1 MREHTKSEKKCRP
14 CGSIFFF
21 IISFFLSQNAKKKRK
36 KERLCH
42 TNELVANNITTNTTP
57 EKKSEKKKKKKKK
70 NKRSVVRSFVR
81 HGRWRHPNEEEHLVE
96 TETTRWRGRRVR
108 TFFFRRHFPLAFVS
122 LFSLPDGKN
131 VRAFVRADASSSSS
145 FFCVPKSSSGSP
157 GRQIQ
162 NRKRLHR

>member
-1 MREHTKSEKKCRP
+1 MSSLRFHLLLHHLVLLVTKRQK
-14 CGSIFFF
+14 
-21 IISFFLSQNAKKKRK
+21 KKKRK
-36 KERLCH
+36 KDFATQ
-42 TNELVANNITTNTTP
+42 TNSSRITSPPTP
-57 EKKSEKKKKKKKK
+57 PRKKKARRRRRRRTKEA
-70 NKRSVVRSFVR
+70 SFVRSFVR

>member
-1 MREHTKSEKKCRP
+1 MSSLRFHLLLLHHLKVLVLTKR
-14 CGSIFFF
+14 
-21 IISFFLSQNAKKKRK
+21 QKKKRK
-36 KERLCH
+36 KDFATQ
-42 TNELVANNITTNTTP
+42 TNSSRRTSPPTP
-57 EKKSEKKKKKKKK
+57 PRKKKARRRRRRRRTKEA
-70 NKRSVVRSFVR
+70 SFVRSFVR

>member
-1 MREHTKSEKKCRP
+1 MSSLRFHLLLHHLVLVLTKR
-14 CGSIFFF
+14 
-21 IISFFLSQNAKKKRK
+21 QKKKRK
-36 KERLCH
+36 KDFATQ
-42 TNELVANNITTNTTP
+42 TNSSRRTSPPTP
-57 EKKSEKKKKKKKK
+57 PRKKKARRRRRRRTKEA
-70 NKRSVVRSFVR
+70 SFVRSFVR

>member
-1 MREHTKSEKKCRP
+1 MSSLRFHLLLHHLKVLVLTKR
-14 CGSIFFF
+14 
-21 IISFFLSQNAKKKRK
+21 QKKKRK
-36 KERLCH
+36 KDFATQ
-42 TNELVANNITTNTTP
+42 TNSSRRTSPPTP
-57 EKKSEKKKKKKKK
+57 PRKKKARRRRRRRTKEA
-70 NKRSVVRSFVR
+70 SFVR

>member
-1 MREHTKSEKKCRP
+1 MKKNVV
-14 CGSIFFF
+14 FFF
-21 IISFFLSQNAKKKRK
+21 HLLLLLHHRSIDRVTKRQKRK
-36 KERLCH
+36 KERKKERDFATQ
-42 TNELVANNITTNTTP
+42 TNSSRRTP
-57 EKKSEKKKKKKKK
+57 PTPPRKKKARRRRRRRTKEA
-70 NKRSVVRSFVR
+70 SFVRSFVR

>member
-1 MREHTKSEKKCRP
+1 MREHTKSEKKCRLFFP
-14 CGSIFFF
+14 SSSSSSSSIDR
-21 IISFFLSQNAKKKRK
+21 SCHKTPKKKERK
-36 KERLCH
+36 KERDFATQ
-42 TNELVANNITTNTTP
+42 TNSSRITPPTQHP
-57 EKKSEKKKKKKKK
+57 GKKSEKK

>member
-1 MREHTKSEKKCRP
+1 MKK
-14 CGSIFFF
+14 IEILFF
-21 IISFFLSQNAKKKRK
+21 IPSQNAKKKT
-36 KERLCH
+36 L
-42 TNELVANNITTNTTP
+42 TNSPKRRRRRRRRRTPTPTTQN
-57 EKKSEKKKKKKKK
+57 EKK
-70 NKRSVVRSFVR
+70 NKKRSFLR
-81 HGRWRHPNEEEHLVE
+81 HGRRRHPNEEEHLVE